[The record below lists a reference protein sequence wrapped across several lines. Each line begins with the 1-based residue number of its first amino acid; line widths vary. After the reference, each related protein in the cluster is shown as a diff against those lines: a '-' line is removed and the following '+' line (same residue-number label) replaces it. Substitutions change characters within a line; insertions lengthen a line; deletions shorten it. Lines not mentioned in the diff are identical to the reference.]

1 MAASVLVVL
10 LGNELEEKKCL
21 TTTRPPPTAFFFYF
35 FCKTRVTKKAT
46 WIHTSKKYDIAR
58 TLKNRPKMK

>member
-46 WIHTSKKYDIAR
+46 WIHTKKYDIAR